1 MKEVR
6 KFEID
11 MSDNAVSTT
20 ENIVR
25 MGEVLALCAVKF
37 RIARIGS
44 KGLHGIYQGLIH
56 DIYRDKN
63 SSEPFSDGYDVAK
76 TAMLFLCENMSKRLG
91 DTIINRFGKKVTV
104 KRECYHILDNYL
116 FHEFVEPANLTVSLN
131 DETAT
136 KLTTEPE
143 NEGMEEDYAVVD
155 NKIKQMHLTKAETT
169 EVINCY
175 MSGLGHCKIA
185 AILGINRTTIRRRR
199 ERAYAKYLECFTD

>member
-6 KFEID
+6 KFEVD
-11 MSDNAVSTT
+11 MSDNALIAA

-56 DIYRDKN
+56 DIYCDKN

-76 TAMLFLCENMSKRLG
+76 TAMLFLCENMGKRLG

-104 KRECYHILDNYL
+104 KRECYHILDNYQ
-116 FHEFVEPANLTVSLN
+116 FHEHVEPANLTVSLN
-131 DETAT
+131 DEIAT
-136 KLTTEPE
+136 KLTTEPVIE
-143 NEGMEEDYAVVD
+143 VTEEDYAVVD
-155 NKIKQMHLTKAETT
+155 NKIQQMHLTKAET
-169 EVINCY
+169 EVVNCY
-175 MSGLGHCKIA
+175 MSGLGHCETA
-185 AILGINRTTIRRRR
+185 AILGINRTTVWRRR
-199 ERAYAKYLECFTD
+199 ERAYAKYMATFC

>member
-6 KFEID
+6 KFEVD
-11 MSDNAVSTT
+11 MSDNVVIAA

-44 KGLHGIYQGLIH
+44 KGLRGTYQGLIH

-63 SSEPFSDGYDVAK
+63 LPEPFSDGYDVAK
-76 TAMLFLCENMSKRLG
+76 TAMLFLCENMGKRLG

-116 FHEFVEPANLTVSLN
+116 FHEHVEPANLTVNLN
-131 DETAT
+131 DEVAI
-136 KLTTEPE
+136 KLTIGPE
-143 NEGMEEDYAVVD
+143 NEVTEEDYAAVD
-155 NKIKQMHLTKAETT
+155 DKIEQMHLTKVET
-169 EVINCY
+169 EVVNCY
-175 MSGLGHCKIA
+175 MSGLGHCEIA
-185 AILGINRTTIRRRR
+185 TILGINRTTIRRRR
-199 ERAYAKYLECFTD
+199 ERAHAKYLECFTD

>member
-6 KFEID
+6 KFEVN
-11 MSDNAVSTT
+11 MSDSAVITA

-63 SSEPFSDGYDVAK
+63 SYEPFSDGYDVAK
-76 TAMLFLCENMSKRLG
+76 TAMLFLCENMGKRLG
-91 DTIINRFGKKVTV
+91 DIIINRFGKKVTV
-104 KRECYHILDNYL
+104 KRECYHVLDNYL
-116 FHEFVEPANLTVSLN
+116 FHEYVEPANLTVSLN
-131 DETAT
+131 DEVAI
-136 KLTTEPE
+136 KLTIGPE
-143 NEGMEEDYAVVD
+143 NEVTEEDYAAVD
-155 NKIKQMHLTKAETT
+155 DKIEQMHLTKAET
-169 EVINCY
+169 EVVNCY

-185 AILGINRTTIRRRR
+185 AILGINRTTVWRRR
-199 ERAYAKYLECFTD
+199 ERAHAKYLECFTD